1 MSLASRMPTA
11 GVTACKVAARF
22 GVKGAGAANW
32 LAQQGLVVPLLP
44 NHIARWHEHGGGRC
58 LRLGN
63 SEFLVERDVAAP
75 GATHTASALPGA
87 PPCATHA
94 SWPLPGAAPGTDDAW
109 LLLRSDA
116 SFLLDGEPWPRELAQ
131 ACSFDFTRLRDEPDL
146 VVMTLLAGIGVTLVR
161 EPAADDRLALRLWC
175 DASYSTYLQD
185 CLHQLAVPHRGEQ
198 R

>member
-1 MSLASRMPTA
+1 MSLASRAPIA
-11 GVTACKVAARF
+11 GITACKVAARF
-22 GVKGAGAANW
+22 GVKGAGAAAW
-32 LAQQGLVVPLLP
+32 LAKQGVLVPPSP
-44 NHIARWHEHGGGRC
+44 NHVARWRDHGGGRC

-63 SEFLVERDVAAP
+63 SEFLVEHDVAAP
-75 GATHTASALPGA
+75 GTM
-87 PPCATHA
+87 HA
-94 SWPLPGAAPGTDDAW
+94 STPLPDAATGTDDAW

-116 SFLLDGEPWPRELAQ
+116 SFLLDGPAFPRELAQ

-161 EPAADDRLALRLWC
+161 EPIDDDRLALRLWC

-185 CLHQLAVPHRGEQ
+185 CLHQLAVPLRGEQ